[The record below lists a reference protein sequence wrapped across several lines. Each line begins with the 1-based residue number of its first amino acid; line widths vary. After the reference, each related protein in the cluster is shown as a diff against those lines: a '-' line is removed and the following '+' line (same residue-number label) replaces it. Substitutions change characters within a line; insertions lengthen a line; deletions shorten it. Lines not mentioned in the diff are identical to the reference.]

1 MTRRPWVV
9 PAVGLALLLPLATAS
24 ASPEPKT
31 ESPQKAI
38 VRVARAFTKLESY
51 AVTFEVK
58 GGMGDPKTGQITA
71 ASVAETFQGRVVGQ
85 LSKIEGGAD
94 AYRPRAGVQ
103 PGAIREGSIWKGVM
117 ATETGRKLDRLF
129 TRPEAVLIEVAK
141 NKATARWVLPTEPGE
156 RGGAA
161 SAAPPPAA
169 PQFTSEEEESDAEA
183 EPKARGKGATRARG
197 ERADDD
203 AAVDWASQAPA
214 GSHHLRVTGSATT
227 ALTFFNQASN
237 TCFGG
242 G

>member
-1 MTRRPWVV
+1 MTRRPWVLPV
-9 PAVGLALLLPLATAS
+9 LGATLLVPLATAS
-24 ASPEPKT
+24 AQPEPKT
-31 ESPQKAI
+31 EPAQRAV
-38 VRVARAFTKLESY
+38 VRVAKAFTKLESY

-71 ASVAETFQGRVVGQ
+71 ASVAETFLGRVVGQ
-85 LSKIEGGAD
+85 LSRIEGGAD

-103 PGAIREGSIWKGVM
+103 PGAIREGTTWKGVM

-129 TRPEAVLIEVAK
+129 TRPEAVLVEVAK
-141 NKATARWVLPTEPGE
+141 NKATARWVLPTEAGE
-156 RGGAA
+156 GGATP
-161 SAAPPPAA
+161 SAPPPAA
-169 PQFTSEEEESDAEA
+169 ELASLEEDDGDDAEA
-183 EPKARGKGATRARG
+183 DPKAKGKGTTRARG
-197 ERADDD
+197 ERADD
-203 AAVDWASQAPA
+203 AATDWASLAPA

>member
-1 MTRRPWVV
+1 MTRRPWVLPV
-9 PAVGLALLLPLATAS
+9 LGATLLVPLATAS
-24 ASPEPKT
+24 ANPEPKT
-31 ESPQKAI
+31 ENPQRAV
-38 VRVARAFTKLESY
+38 VRVAKAFTKLESY
-51 AVTFEVK
+51 AVTYEVK

-85 LSKIEGGAD
+85 LARIEGGAD

-103 PGAIREGSIWKGVM
+103 PGAIREGSMWKGVM

-129 TRPEAVLIEVAK
+129 TRPEQVLIEVAK
-141 NKATARWVLPTEPGE
+141 NKATARWIPPTGE
-156 RGGAA
+156 GAGA
-161 SAAPPPAA
+161 SSPPPA
-169 PQFTSEEEESDAEA
+169 PEFTSEEEDQGDED
-183 EPKARGKGATRARG
+183 PKAKGKTRARG
-197 ERADDD
+197 ADREEA
-203 AAVDWASQAPA
+203 AAVDWASQAPN